1 MAEKKVAGA
10 SDHLLA
16 SWMTLRR
23 ASWMKVETFD
33 AFWMETEIF
42 HVSGHL
48 HSSSWAETD
57 VYHLSCLHEMLTSAS
72 TSESEN
78 KSVSEIES
86 LSGSLSGSEMNCLMI
101 HSEVCSAH

>member
-57 VYHLSCLHEMLTSAS
+57 VYLSCLQEMLTSAS
-72 TSESEN
+72 ASESEK

-86 LSGSLSGSEMNCLMI
+86 LSGSLSGSEMNHCLMKT
-101 HSEVCSAH
+101 SECSAH